1 MRYFLSTYILSASL
15 SFSASAKSLKD
26 FKSSGTEEE
35 VSQQAKQEVPQQA
48 KQETPA
54 PEENTTPRPEGNAE
68 IIVDTGIAYT
78 AISGS
83 SGDWDSGFSGDFR
96 VSYLVTKIMSQKL
109 HLYGSYHF
117 LPVDVIVTDKQA
129 QYMGVVEQHLLG
141 VSGRY
146 ILQPKLH
153 LVGQSELGLATAS
166 LKPSTS
172 VVEERDLRETGA
184 NILLSGGAQFNVL
197 KKVWV
202 GAHLS
207 LAAGSFQTVQLG
219 FSTSVTL

>member
-35 VSQQAKQEVPQQA
+35 VSQQAKQEVPQQAKQEVPQQA

-83 SGDWDSGFSGDFR
+83 SGDWDSGF
-96 VSYLVTKIMSQKL
+96 
-109 HLYGSYHF
+109 
-117 LPVDVIVTDKQA
+117 
-129 QYMGVVEQHLLG
+129 
-141 VSGRY
+141 
-146 ILQPKLH
+146 
-153 LVGQSELGLATAS
+153 
-166 LKPSTS
+166 
-172 VVEERDLRETGA
+172 
-184 NILLSGGAQFNVL
+184 
-197 KKVWV
+197 
-202 GAHLS
+202 
-207 LAAGSFQTVQLG
+207 
-219 FSTSVTL
+219 